1 MVKKLFKIIFLLL
14 LFSFFFLN
22 LNSKDVR
29 ALSQIS
35 DKISTSWPG
44 INANHTIKFKIHH
57 NIPPGGKIIITPP
70 IDTFNIISGFDY
82 TDIDLATSTEA
93 NGYYT
98 DRTLAAT
105 STEQADGV
113 TISVTGAGTS
123 TLENI
128 TVTMNSTSGIE
139 AGKYVQIELGTNAT
153 YSETGDK
160 QILNAS
166 STGAYR
172 INIQT
177 FDNADE
183 FLERGDTFVV
193 MIEPVYAGAGMLKVR
208 SNGNPSGV
216 LDYGTTQ
223 TIMSLN
229 TNYAATCRYDIAS
242 GTSYDEMDFEFS
254 YTGNFFHSIMLYGLV
269 NGGVYSY
276 FVRCLDEFSVP
287 DTTDYLISFMVSSQ
301 PGEEGEETGT
311 PGGGGHGGGGGGG
324 VGRDRGRDRGDYL
337 PYPPPPGAPGVV
349 LMGWAYP
356 LSEVFILKDGLEEG
370 KALANVAAEFG
381 AFLADLAQ
389 GVYTFGVWSQD
400 SEGRR
405 SITYSTTF
413 WIDVGTQTT
422 VSDIFLP
429 PTIELSRNSV
439 SAGEIIEVVGQSVP
453 GDTVEVWFY
462 PQKEG
467 ELAETEIIKKTGVT
481 SDVGKWSIFINT
493 GNLANGTYRVKARA
507 DLEPVGYSEFSQ
519 VLNCAIGGALGEGL
533 CPGGDLNKDGRVNLT
548 DFSILLYYW
557 GTDNACADQNQD
569 GIVNLTDF
577 SIMMYYWTG

>member
-1 MVKKLFKIIFLLL
+1 MVNKLFKIVFLFLL
-14 LFSFFFLN
+14 FGFFL
-22 LNSKDVR
+22 LNFNFKNAG
-29 ALSQIS
+29 ALSQVS

-44 INANHTIKFKIHH
+44 INTNHSIKFKIHD
-57 NIPPGGKIIITPP
+57 NILPGGKIIITPP
-70 IDTFNIISGFDY
+70 PNTFNIINGFDY
-82 TDIDLATSTEA
+82 TDVDLATSTDA
-93 NGYYT
+93 NGYYV
-98 DRTLAAT
+98 DRILAAT
-105 STEQADGV
+105 STNQADGV
-113 TISVTGAGTS
+113 EIFTTGAGTS
-123 TLENI
+123 TLDNI

-139 AGKYVQIELGTNAT
+139 AGAYVMIELGTNAT
-153 YSETGDK
+153 YSEAGDK

-177 FDNADE
+177 FDNTNKL
-183 FLERGDTFVV
+183 LERSDTFIV
-193 MIEPVYAGAGMLKVR
+193 MIEPVYANVSMPKVR
-208 SNGNPSGV
+208 SNGTPSGV
-216 LDYGTTQ
+216 LDYGTIQ

-242 GTSYDEMDFEFS
+242 NTPYDEMDFEFS
-254 YTGNFFHSIMLYGLV
+254 YTGNFYHSIMLYGLV
-269 NGGVYSY
+269 NGGVYNY

-324 VGRDRGRDRGDYL
+324 VGHDIGRGRGEYL

-349 LMGWAYP
+349 LTGWAYP
-356 LSEVFILKDGLEEG
+356 LSEVFILKDGTEEG
-370 KALANVAAEFG
+370 IALANVAAEFG
-381 AFLADLAQ
+381 AFLADLTQ
-389 GVYTFGVWSQD
+389 GIYTFGVWSQD

-413 WIDVGTQTT
+413 WIDAGTQTT

-453 GDTVEVWFY
+453 GDTVEIWFY

-467 ELAETEIIKKTGVT
+467 ELAETEIIKKTGIT
-481 SDVGKWSIFINT
+481 SDVGKWSVFINT

-507 DLEPVGYSEFSQ
+507 SLEPVGDSEFSQ
-519 VLNCAIGGALGEGL
+519 ILNCAIGSALGEGL